1 MFPMMHRAVMSDEL
15 QSSEP
20 SILLFLHFSL
30 PRSSAS
36 SLSSSCVLARNTW
49 VNSVLD
55 LFMNRF
61 TSWSSTPAVGNR
73 SSRGCF
79 SSSIKF
85 TSSVYSI
92 SNGIPSGEIGGFGLV
107 ELSRTDD
114 SAAARGH
121 VKSTGE
127 RPSPCGKPIVVSNS
141 AECAVFNRV
150 SASSSLSNHPDL
162 STYPS
167 IYIYI

>member
-1 MFPMMHRAVMSDEL
+1 MSPMMHRAVMSDEL

-61 TSWSSTPAVGNR
+61 TSWSSPPAVGNR

-79 SSSIKF
+79 SSFIKS

-92 SNGIPSGEIGGFGLV
+92 SNGIPSGEIEGFGLV
-107 ELSRTDD
+107 ELSRTD
-114 SAAARGH
+114 
-121 VKSTGE
+121 E
-127 RPSPCGKPIVVSNS
+127 CCCEINS
-141 AECAVFNRV
+141 AECAVLTRTFNRV
-150 SASSSLSNHPDL
+150 SASSSLTNGLTNRSSSLLQPAWC
-162 STYPS
+162 STS
-167 IYIYI
+167 RVLIV